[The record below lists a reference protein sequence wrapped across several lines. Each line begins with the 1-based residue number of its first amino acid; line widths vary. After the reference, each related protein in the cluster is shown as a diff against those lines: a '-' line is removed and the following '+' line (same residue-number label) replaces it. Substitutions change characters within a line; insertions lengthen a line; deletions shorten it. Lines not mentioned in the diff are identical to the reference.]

1 MSGGLSCQIERPN
14 LSRFCW
20 YSVFGH
26 GKLIFLCFWSLM
38 SMLLDVMLRVVVLII
53 ARSKLWEDL
62 SGSFVPWSL
71 ISMVLDVVLQ
81 VAVLNTVE

>member
-1 MSGGLSCQIERPN
+1 MEFNVYVIGR
-14 LSRFCW
+14 
-20 YSVFGH
+20 
-26 GKLIFLCFWSLM
+26 
-38 SMLLDVMLRVVVLII
+38 DVTCGCSYF

>member
-38 SMLLDVMLRVVVLII
+38 SMLLDVMLRVVVLILLGQNCGKTCQ
-53 ARSKLWEDL
+53 APLYL
-62 SGSFVPWSL
+62 GV
-71 ISMVLDVVLQ
+71 
-81 VAVLNTVE
+81 